1 MHTAGFLAGRASC
14 GCRRFRTPAN
24 GSRLGVQPRLAL
36 PAARRVAVLSKEMQ
50 MTKTDAQGAKT
61 GTSPTDSAALNPGDE
76 AAPGTT
82 GTGEDVCPDCHG
94 KGRIDGAP
102 CATCGGSGTVIR
114 AVGGA

>member
-1 MHTAGFLAGRASC
+1 
-14 GCRRFRTPAN
+14 
-24 GSRLGVQPRLAL
+24 
-36 PAARRVAVLSKEMQ
+36 MQ

-114 AVGGA
+114 AVGGGWAKRAALAPGCDSRSQPPCFSNEQAASAFSWFET